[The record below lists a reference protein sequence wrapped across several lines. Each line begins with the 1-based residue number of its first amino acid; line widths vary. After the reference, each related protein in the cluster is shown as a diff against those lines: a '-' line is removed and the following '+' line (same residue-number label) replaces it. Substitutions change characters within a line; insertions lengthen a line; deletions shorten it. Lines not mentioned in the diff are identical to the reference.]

1 MATNIIPMTYD
12 PLVALAE
19 DAADGAQQ
27 HEAAI
32 GLLQNKEAA
41 IRTDRTALTGAET
54 NVLAKRAAKSAA
66 IATLRTADSN
76 GKAFI
81 ALFVRT
87 GKTTIGSDWN
97 ATWEQAGFTA
107 GSLAIPE
114 TPDVRFTLI
123 DTLRNFLGTNAQYE
137 VTNQSHPELS
147 VTNAIANTH
156 FNAISDARSAAN
168 LASTLNGA
176 ALATRDA
183 AKAALR
189 HRLTGLREELGQLL
203 ADDDPRWYSF
213 GFNRPADPETPGV
226 PDGLVVTQG
235 VAGSGTLIV
244 DWNDSRRS
252 TGYKVFALATGATD
266 PVEFGL
272 FEDSQAVITF
282 PAGTAVQIT
291 ILAHNNHGYSAESTP
306 VNATAP

>member
-19 DAADGAQQ
+19 DSADGAQQ

-32 GLLQNKEAA
+32 GLLQNKETA

-87 GKTTIGSDWN
+87 GKTTIGGDWT
-97 ATWEQAGFTA
+97 ATWEQAGFSS

-114 TPDVRFTLI
+114 TPDSRFALL
-123 DTLRNFLGTNAQYE
+123 DALRNFLGTNTQYE
-137 VTNQSHPELS
+137 TTVQNHPELS

-156 FNAISDARSAAN
+156 FNTVSDARSAAN
-168 LASTLNGA
+168 QASTLNGA

-183 AKAALR
+183 AFGALR
-189 HRLTGLREELGQLL
+189 KRLSGLRDELGQLL
-203 ADDDPRWYSF
+203 ADDDPRWYAF

-235 VAGSGTLIV
+235 AAGSGTLIL

-252 TGYKVFALATGATD
+252 TGYKVYALINGAQH

-272 FEDSQAVITF
+272 FGDSQAVITLTSG
-282 PAGTAVQIT
+282 ANVQIT
-291 ILAHNNHGYSAESTP
+291 VVAHNDHGYSAPSDP

>member
-1 MATNIIPMTYD
+1 MAQNPIPLTYD

-19 DAADGAQQ
+19 DAADGALQ
-27 HEAAI
+27 HEVAI
-32 GLLQNKEAA
+32 GLLQNKEAG
-41 IRTDRTALTGAET
+41 IRTDRTALTGAQT

-66 IATLRTADSN
+66 SAALQTADSN

-87 GKTTIGSDWN
+87 GKTTIGDDWN
-97 ATWEQAGFTA
+97 AIWEQAGFSP
-107 GSLAIPE
+107 GSLAVPRTQGE
-114 TPDVRFTLI
+114 RFSLL

-137 VTNQSHPELS
+137 VTNQNHPELN
-147 VTNAIANTH
+147 VTNSIANTH

-168 LASTLNGA
+168 QANSDNGIA
-176 ALATRDA
+176 MAGRDVA
-183 AKAALR
+183 FAALR
-189 HRLTGLREELGQLL
+189 QRLTGLREELGQLL
-203 ADDDPRWYSF
+203 DDDDSRWYAF

-226 PDGLVVTQG
+226 PDGLVITNG

-272 FEDSQAVITF
+272 FEDSQTVITL
-282 PAGTAVQIT
+282 PPGTVAQIT
-291 ILAHNNHGYSAESTP
+291 VAAHNDHGYSAPSAP